1 MENANQQYPII
12 EGNVPVIERNVPIPK
27 GGQRAHRT
35 DLDWV
40 KTMQPGDSVVVDY
53 KTSCAIMHRGK
64 LLGFKMTQRKL
75 EADKS
80 FKESDARV
88 WRIQ

>member
-1 MENANQQYPII
+1 MQNQYPAI
-12 EGNVPVIERNVPIPK
+12 ERNVPVIERNVPIPK
-27 GGQRAHRT
+27 GGQRSHRP

-40 KTMQPGDSVVVDY
+40 KTMQVGDSVVVDY
-53 KTSCAIMHRGK
+53 RTSCSVMHRAK

-75 EADKS
+75 DPNKT

-88 WRIQ
+88 WRVE